1 MPFSTAIPPTPL
13 SRRKS
18 GAQHVSGKLI
28 QIAILALAVLCVVV
42 LVWSRY
48 WPFAEARVL
57 QNLHEAS
64 DSHLKVRAFHKTFF
78 PSPGC
83 ILEGVV
89 FNHGPNEASPLI
101 TIERLTIQGSYLGLL
116 AHHLSRINAQGMRV
130 LIPPF
135 GTGAPFHTSQ
145 SKIVIDEIA
154 ANGASL
160 EFASGNPDTQPL
172 RFDIQ
177 EASLR
182 NVGWSGPLTY
192 RVKVHNPEPPGD
204 VTAAGKFGVWNRGDP
219 GETPISGEYR
229 FEKADLSVYQGIAG
243 TLSST
248 GKFSGKLIHIDIS
261 GATDTP
267 DFQVKSGGHAM
278 RLTADFSA
286 YVDAI
291 HGDTFLQHVD
301 ANFWNTRV
309 VAQGSIARS
318 ADGNGKTALIDLTA
332 DKARI
337 EDLLRLFVA
346 ANRPPMS
353 GSINFQA
360 RAEVPP
366 GARRFLEKIKLQGSF
381 GIAGG
386 SFSSPSTQQG
396 TNKLS
401 ADARGEKSSSDPETV
416 IIDLSG
422 RENLVGGTARLS
434 DLSFGVPGA
443 AARMDGTYNL
453 ITEKIDLRGLLKL
466 DSQISSTQ
474 SGAKALLLK
483 AVEPFFKKHK
493 TKEIVPIRISGTYKH
508 PSFGLDLAGSSK
520 NVALPQHKSARTMP
534 SLHMANPPNH

>member
-1 MPFSTAIPPTPL
+1 MPFSTTIPPTSL
-13 SRRKS
+13 SGRKR
-18 GAQHVSGKLI
+18 GARHFSGKLI
-28 QIAILALAVLCVVV
+28 QIAILALAVLCVIV

-57 QNLHEAS
+57 QNLRETS
-64 DSHLKVRAFHKTFF
+64 DSQLKVRTFHKTFF
-78 PSPGC
+78 PFPGC

-89 FNHGPNEASPLI
+89 FNHGPNEANPLI
-101 TIERLTIQGSYLGLL
+101 TIEKLTIQGSYLGLL
-116 AHHLSRINAQGMRV
+116 AHHLSRINAEGMRV

-135 GTGAPFHTSQ
+135 GTGGSFQTSQ
-145 SKIVIDEIA
+145 SKIVIDEIV
-154 ANGASL
+154 ANGTSL
-160 EFASGNPDTQPL
+160 EFASGNPGKQGL

-192 RVKVHNPEPPGD
+192 RVKVHNPEPPGE
-204 VTAAGKFGVWNRGDP
+204 VIAAGKFGVWNRSNP
-219 GETPISGEYR
+219 GETPISGEYK
-229 FEKADLSVYQGIAG
+229 FEKADLSVYEGIAG

-248 GKFSGKLIHIDIS
+248 GKFGGKLIHIDIS
-261 GATDTP
+261 GTTDTP

-278 RLTADFSA
+278 GLKADFSA

-291 HGDTFLQHVD
+291 HGDTFLQRVD
-301 ANFWNTRV
+301 ANFWNTRI
-309 VAQGSIARS
+309 VAQGSIAGS
-318 ADGNGKTALIDLTA
+318 ADGNGKTALIDLRA

-353 GSINFQA
+353 GSINFRA
-360 RAEVPP
+360 RAEIPS
-366 GARRFLEKIKLQGSF
+366 GARRFLEKIKLQGRF

-396 TNKLS
+396 ANKLS
-401 ADARGEKSSSDPETV
+401 ADARGEKSSDPETV

-453 ITEKIDLRGLLKL
+453 ITEKVDLHGLLKL

-508 PSFGLDLAGSSK
+508 PSFGLDLGYNTK
-520 NVALPQHKSARTMP
+520 NVALPRHKSARTMP
-534 SLHMANPPNH
+534 SPPVATPPNH